1 MDKLKWLIY
10 KISHPFVRLYWKIF
24 KPKTY
29 GARAIIIHEANILL
43 VKNINVNHWSLPGGK
58 IDKGETPEECLLREL
73 KEELALSIS
82 KVDYKLGEYLSDK
95 EGKRDTVYIFVVKLL
110 SPNFEKQWELRD
122 AQWFPLSRLP
132 ENLSPAT
139 SRRINEFSNGSRNLI
154 SAW

>member
-1 MDKLKWLIY
+1 M
-10 KISHPFVRLYWKIF
+10 YWQIF

-29 GARAIIIHEANILL
+29 GARAIILNEANILL

-58 IDKGETPEECLLREL
+58 INKEKTLEECLLREL

-82 KVDYKLGEYLSDK
+82 KTNYKLGKYLSDK
-95 EGKRDTVYIFVVKLL
+95 EGKRDTVYIFVVNL
-110 SPNFEKQWELRD
+110 SSPTFQKQWELQD

-139 SRRINEFSNGSRNLI
+139 SRRISEFHILRKQFHFLFSR
-154 SAW
+154 